1 MNPNSSPTP
10 WRDYAYLTRKTA
22 AKYLRVN
29 PYTLYKHRE
38 EIPFLKAGRH
48 YLYEKKEL
56 DRLVRPCPRGGKFTD
71 IFPWGL
77 GDDRTYLTRRE
88 AAKHLG
94 RSVSL
99 LAQYPKR
106 IPAYKFFGTVLYI
119 KEELDL
125 IMGLERIILKSKED
139 ES

>member
-1 MNPNSSPTP
+1 MNPNSSPTT
-10 WRDYAYLTRKTA
+10 WRDIYLTREEA
-22 AKYLRVN
+22 AKYLRIK
-29 PYTLYKHRE
+29 PHTLWTHHQK
-38 EIPFLKAGRH
+38 IPFIKAGM
-48 YLYEKKEL
+48 YNLYEKKEL
-56 DRLVRPCPRGGKFTD
+56 DRLVRPCSRGGNFAD

-77 GDDRTYLTRRE
+77 GGDRTYLTRKE

-106 IPAYKFFGTVLYI
+106 IPAYKFFGTVLYV

-125 IMGLERIILKSKED
+125 IMDLERVIRENRED